1 MRLHTLLRGRSFA
14 VAGFRSQANNCQRL
28 LRRTLRRLKSTT
40 SAPSGVVEEQIM
52 QPVRTNANLHMARW
66 LYGCCGMVFGMV
78 ALGGITRLTGSG
90 LSMVEW
96 KPTGILPPTTKAS
109 CLEGWEEEFNK
120 YKSFP
125 EYQKHNDELSL
136 AEFKWIWFMEWG
148 HRMAG
153 RATGMV
159 FGIPLLYFGMRG
171 MIPKRLAPRM
181 AGLLLL
187 GGSQGLIGWW
197 MVRSGLNDKERFG
210 GEGRVSPYRLA
221 AHLSMAFILYTALF
235 NTAIGLSTA
244 HKVANM
250 SPSARLYA
258 QALIEKVPASLR
270 IGSVGLASLVGLT
283 AFSGAFVAGNHA
295 GMVYDEFPTMGGK
308 LLPDDIVNPF
318 LEPKW
323 RNIFEHDTMVQ
334 VPGIAAATATLKCSC
349 GLALD
354 DGNVYR
360 TGISWD
366 QHVASTRSSSTCV
379 SSSVSVASAART
391 AATATSGR
399 TSAAL
404 LLAAGGAS
412 TAATK
417 FFGESDPDVQSAND
431 DEKELERS

>member
-1 MRLHTLLRGRSFA
+1 
-14 VAGFRSQANNCQRL
+14 
-28 LRRTLRRLKSTT
+28 
-40 SAPSGVVEEQIM
+40 M

-96 KPTGILPPTTKAS
+96 KPTGILPPTTK
-109 CLEGWEEEFNK
+109 EGWEEEFNK

-334 VPGIAAATATLKCSC
+334 WNHRVLAMTTLGAVTSMY
-349 GLALD
+349 LASLRLPLPS
-354 DGNVYR
+354 NARVASHLMMAMS
-360 TGISWD
+360 TVQVSLGISTLLL
-366 QHVASTRSSSTCV
+366 HVPVPLASAHQMGSLTLLTLSLWFAHTLRPLAP
-379 SSSVSVASAART
+379 VSVASAART